1 MTKPLFYTLFFT
13 AWIFISCNPVE
24 TDLALDDLND
34 RQEITG
40 TLVIDANYF
49 KGSKVEHLLVNGRT
63 HKSGDILSLNHPGYY
78 RIEIFG
84 EGTNAN
90 SLGVLRIALL
100 DKERGE
106 AEWGLN
112 KWTPLPPIVDA
123 IDEREV
129 TLIHAPSVP
138 PGMSIPLV
146 VRVEGAPSSFA
157 HSFLAKNGSGE
168 FYIKK
173 GVGSVIIP
181 SDEVGDSKLVINHR
195 TFPLDIQLFESSPLL
210 LQNALNADLQVEAG
224 TYVSIEKDL
233 TIPPGISL
241 IINEGAFI
249 AIAPEVNIYNEGIL
263 RIKGSPALP
272 VTFTCSDPGAFWG
285 GIISTGSGNQVD
297 ASHAIFSKSGFHT
310 GGSFSYGHAWR
321 QALIYSEQALLDF
334 DHCYMI
340 DHVGQIFYPVS
351 STLNISSCLV
361 QRAMTGGQINSS
373 ELTIRNSI
381 FTDFPDDSQN
391 YQDRDNDALYLMGS
405 NAIISN
411 SFFMYAK
418 DDGLDSGGSSGG
430 SIEVINSHFEAVFHE
445 GAALSSGGSS
455 TKYHHFTGCTFTN
468 CGQGLELGYSSPNH
482 LVTVDSCL
490 FQNNGIGIRYG
501 DNYTTPH
508 HGRVLVSN
516 SKSLYNAEYD
526 VWNMLREN
534 WSADTSKMEFMH
546 VTVSMETPMYPH
558 LTLDEAK

>member
-1 MTKPLFYTLFFT
+1 MTKQLIYIFFLT
-13 AWIFISCNPVE
+13 AWILTSCDPLE
-24 TDLALDDLND
+24 ADLSLDDLQD
-34 RQEITG
+34 KQEITG
-40 TLVIDANYF
+40 TLLIDVNYF
-49 KGSKVEHLLVNGRT
+49 NGSKVERLLVNGFN
-63 HKSGDILSLNHPGYY
+63 HKPGDILSLDHAGYY
-78 RIEIFG
+78 RMEVFAK
-84 EGTNAN
+84 GTSPSSPA
-90 SLGVLRIALL
+90 VLRIVLL

-106 AEWGLN
+106 PEWGLN
-112 KWTPLPPIVDA
+112 KWTPLPPTMGA

-129 TLIHAPSVP
+129 TLIHAPSAP
-138 PGMSIPLV
+138 SGIDIPLV
-146 VRVEGAPSSFA
+146 VMVEGAPSSFA
-157 HSFLAKNGSGE
+157 HSFLAKSGSME

-173 GVGSVIIP
+173 GVGSGLIP
-181 SDEVGDSKLVINHR
+181 SDEVVDGKLTIDHR
-195 TFPLDIQLFESSPLL
+195 TFPLNIQLFDSPPLL
-210 LQNALNADLQVEAG
+210 LQNQLSADLHVEAG
-224 TYVSIEKDL
+224 TYVRIEEDL
-233 TIPPGISL
+233 TIPPGLSL

-263 RIKGSPALP
+263 GIEGSPELP
-272 VTFTCSDPGAFWG
+272 VTFTCSEPGAFWG
-285 GIISTGSGNQVD
+285 GIISTGEGNRMD
-297 ASHAIFSKSGFHT
+297 ASHAIFSRSGYHT
-310 GGSFSYGHAWR
+310 GGSFSYGHAGR
-321 QALIYSEQALLDF
+321 QALIYSEQALLNF

-351 STLNISSCLV
+351 STLNISNCLV
-361 QRAMTGGQINSS
+361 QRAISGGQVNST
-373 ELTIRNSI
+373 ELSIRNSI

-430 SIEVINSHFEAVFHE
+430 NIEVINSHFEAIFHE

-455 TKYHHFTGCTFTN
+455 TKYHHFSGCTFTN
-468 CGQGLELGYSSPNH
+468 CGQGLELGYSSPKH
-482 LVTVDSCL
+482 LVKVDSCL

-508 HGRVLVSN
+508 QGRLLVSN

-526 VWNMLREN
+526 IWNMLREN
-534 WSADTSKMEFMH
+534 WSADTSKMEFNQ

-558 LTLDEAK
+558 LALDEAK